1 MNLPELF
8 RLYLESEKFNP
19 VTVRNYVADL
29 NHFLNWLA
37 VKTGIKSQVAG
48 KAIFGLLTQE
58 TIEEYKTDLA
68 QKKASQ
74 ATINRCLSALRKFAQ
89 FGQVHGWIAENQV
102 ALVSNLPSSQPSI
115 KEKVLTDFQKQLE
128 KEKVSRLTIKNY
140 LSDLRHFLNWLE
152 LAT

>member
-8 RLYLESEKFNP
+8 RLYLESEKFHP
-19 VTVRNYVADL
+19 ATVKNYLVDL

-37 VKTGIKSQVAG
+37 TKTGVKFQVAG

-58 TIEEYKTDLA
+58 TVKEYKTVLVQ
-68 QKKASQ
+68 QKISQ
-74 ATINRCLSALRKFAQ
+74 ATINRRLSTLRKFAQ
-89 FGQVHGWIAENQV
+89 FGQVHGWLTENPV

-115 KEKVLTDFQKQLE
+115 REKVLTDFQKQLE